1 MMIRAF
7 CSAIFAITLMFGAV
21 SPALAKTKVV
31 ATFSIL
37 GDMVRNVGGDRIEL
51 TTLVGPNGDAHV
63 YTPQPKD
70 AVALAK
76 ADLIIVNGLGF
87 EGWIDRL
94 IEASGTSATV
104 AVATEGIAARTM
116 KGNGSGPSAPH
127 HPGVA
132 DPHAWQT
139 LQNGII
145 YVRNIARALTGVD
158 PANEQAYAANAD
170 AYIAKLGTLDAKAK
184 ATFAALPESRRKV
197 VTAHDAFGYFK
208 RTYGIEFLA
217 PIGVSTEGEAS
228 AADVANLIRQIRE
241 EGISAV
247 FLENITD
254 PSLVKQISRETGVAI
269 GGRIFS
275 DALSGPEEPASTYL
289 EMFEHNISML
299 AAAMRGSS

>member
-7 CSAIFAITLMFGAV
+7 SSAIFAIALMVGAV
-21 SPALAKTKVV
+21 SPAEANTKVV

-37 GDMVRNVGGDRIEL
+37 GDMVRNVGGDKIEL

-76 ADLIIVNGLGF
+76 ADLVFVNGLGF

-94 IEASGTSATV
+94 IEASGTSAPV
-104 AVATEGIAARTM
+104 AVATEGIEPHAM
-116 KGNGSGPSAPH
+116 KGETLAQGATNT
-127 HPGVA
+127 

-139 LQNGII
+139 LQNGIV
-145 YVRNIARALTGVD
+145 YVRNIAKALVTAD
-158 PANEQAYAANAD
+158 PQNAGQYRANAD
-170 AYIAKLGTLDAKAK
+170 AYIAKLEALDARAK
-184 ATFAALPESRRKV
+184 RLIAALPEARRKV
-197 VTAHDAFGYFK
+197 VTAHDAFGYFE
-208 RTYGIEFLA
+208 RAYGIEFLA

-228 AADVANLIRQIRE
+228 AADVAQLITQIHS

-247 FLENITD
+247 FVENITD
-254 PSLVKQISRETGVAI
+254 PSLVQQISRETGVAI

-275 DALSGPEEPASTYL
+275 DALSGPDEPASTYL
-289 EMFEHNISML
+289 KMFEHNISL
-299 AAAMRGSS
+299 LTAAMRGSS